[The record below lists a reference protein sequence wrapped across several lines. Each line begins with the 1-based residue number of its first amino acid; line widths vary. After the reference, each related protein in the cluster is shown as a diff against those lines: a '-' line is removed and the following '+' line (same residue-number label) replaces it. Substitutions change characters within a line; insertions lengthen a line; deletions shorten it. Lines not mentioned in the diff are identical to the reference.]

1 MCSSPTEYRD
11 PSTPKAAR
19 ESERRLQ
26 ADDGASIRAFTAEP
40 KRGLGAGAVL
50 IIHDVWGYT
59 DFYKDLARRIA
70 AQGFAG
76 VLVDLFA
83 RQGDLPPELQT
94 PERNP
99 PTADAMA
106 LARDRAAK
114 LSEERM
120 LKDIQLA
127 VDDLHQKGAPGVV
140 CWGFC
145 WGGAVAYVAGAR
157 VRGLAGVIAY
167 YGFPKLQPPR
177 TSPMDVVDQIQ
188 VPVLGI
194 FGGADPGIPVE
205 QIAEFEDRLQKEG
218 KEAEIVIYEGM
229 PHGFLRYSPRDHAMA
244 IEDALRRTFEFLDL
258 TLKALATN
266 VPPPQGEG
274 REGVRR

>member
-1 MCSSPTEYRD
+1 MCSSPAEYRD
-11 PSTPKAAR
+11 PGTPKAAR
-19 ESERRLQ
+19 ESERRLKG
-26 ADDGASIRAFTAEP
+26 DDGASIRVFTAEP

-50 IIHDVWGYT
+50 IIHDIWGYT

-70 AQGFAG
+70 AQGYAG
-76 VLVDLFA
+76 VLIDLFA

-99 PTADAMA
+99 PTADALA
-106 LARDRAAK
+106 LARERAAK

-127 VDDLHQKGAPGVV
+127 VDDLHQKAAPGVV

-167 YGFPKLQPPR
+167 YGFPKLHPPR

-188 VPVLGI
+188 VPMLGI
-194 FGGADPGIPVE
+194 FGGADPGIPME
-205 QIAEFEDRLQKEG
+205 QIAEFEDRLQKAG

-229 PHGFLRYSPRDHAMA
+229 PHGFLRYNPREHEMA
-244 IEDALRRTFEFLDL
+244 IEDALRRTFEFLDH
-258 TLKALATN
+258 TLK
-266 VPPPQGEG
+266 
-274 REGVRR
+274 